1 MNNSYNT
8 GFPMSDMRKAY
19 WIKITDG
26 ILENSSR
33 MQYYYEYELSKFN
46 LDKFKNAWNKVVN
59 RHDMLRIV
67 ALDDGKQQILDPLEN
82 DLFIY
87 TYLQE
92 LEQTKKQEIYDAIQ
106 DKLSHLKFNCSE
118 LPQLDFHSLHDT
130 AATKFILNLNMWAID
145 APSVNTIPLVFS

>member
-1 MNNSYNT
+1 MNNSNNT

-46 LDKFKNAWNKVVN
+46 LDKFKIAWNKVVN

-67 ALDDGKQQILDPLEN
+67 ALDDGNSRYSILWKM
-82 DLFIY
+82 
-87 TYLQE
+87 TYL
-92 LEQTKKQEIYDAIQ
+92 
-106 DKLSHLKFNCSE
+106 S
-118 LPQLDFHSLHDT
+118 
-130 AATKFILNLNMWAID
+130 
-145 APSVNTIPLVFS
+145 IPTSKN